1 MKRRVWLLATM
12 VVLAGCRGRPAAAPT
27 SGSGANQ
34 AINVVAVN
42 ESQLGATID
51 RLLIEDVSENRLGLL
66 AGVVDCQLRRAQRLL
81 DEGQEQ
87 AGFAALEGAFFLVAG
102 GEFRSEMIR
111 NHSKL
116 LLDAANTA
124 AHSGN
129 EGRALVL
136 YSMLDKLPAPAAL
149 RAEVQGHL
157 QALAEWRQVVLDRGG
172 LQALGT
178 RQRALAPLELYW
190 PTEDNYQAARS
201 ATLRWMDAARRFAP
215 ERRPPPQTYEELDE
229 REEADRARQTG
240 VQALAVLA
248 LRHGDL
254 QGLLNT
260 LEDPSVAPSVRP
272 KFAELLT
279 QAIEDEE
286 PDAWSELLDGV
297 DSLAS
302 ERSELGEL
310 ARAASFRISLALLR
324 ADKGSVRS
332 IVPVSGLLIAHG
344 MPDAVPVL
352 FARQLKSQSDPRILG
367 LALRLTSQALIGLEG
382 IGDLTTARLT
392 FANAKPLLER
402 AVNGADDA
410 KSSLAMLEHV
420 MGAME
425 VRAAELALARPHLA
439 EAVRLEPSFEAL
451 RLLAAVDR
459 QQSRTREALDSL
471 TRMAKMSTGNGLAL
485 AESQLLQYEVARDQ
499 ASPSPEATVALEQAL
514 RGALKAR
521 VESSAAPGN
530 LASVER
536 ILGRALEHYGQVAA
550 ARRAGIRAI
559 ETSRNDPEQL
569 VTAVLDL
576 ARRALTLSDLEGSR
590 EALRVALE
598 EKLDPEDLAYV
609 AVWRALLEKQQARPA
624 LGAAREA
631 LIRAARGK
639 GWPAT
644 VASWALGKLSDDQLL
659 KTAARKTDRVEAVFY
674 IALSA
679 RARGNTSAALEGL
692 RQVANS
698 EALELVEVTVAR
710 DLLGQQANK
719 VRPALPATV
728 DIP

>member
-1 MKRRVWLLATM
+1 
-12 VVLAGCRGRPAAAPT
+12 VVPVSEP
-27 SGSGANQ
+27 
-34 AINVVAVN
+34 
-42 ESQLGATID
+42 ELGAAIE
-51 RLLIEDVSENRLGLL
+51 RLLVDEVKDNRLGHLV
-66 AGVVDCQLRRAQRLL
+66 GVVDRQLSRAQRLL

-87 AGFAALEGAFFLVAG
+87 AGLAALEGAFFLVAG
-102 GEFRSEMIR
+102 GEFRPEMIR
-111 NHSKL
+111 NHSRL
-116 LLDAANTA
+116 LLDAANAA

-136 YSMLDKLPAPAAL
+136 YSMLDSMPASAA
-149 RAEVQGHL
+149 RRSEAREHL
-157 QALAEWRQVVLDRGG
+157 QALAQWRQVVVDRGG
-172 LQALGT
+172 LQALGA
-178 RQRALAPLELYW
+178 RQSASAPLELYW
-190 PTEDNYQAARS
+190 PTEDNYRAARS
-201 ATLRWMDAARRFAP
+201 ATLRWMDAARRFEP

-254 QGLLNT
+254 QGLVRT

-279 QAIEDEE
+279 QAIEDSE
-286 PDAWSELLDGV
+286 PDAWAELLDGV

-310 ARAASFRISLALLR
+310 ARAASFRISLSLLR
-324 ADKGSVRS
+324 ADPKSVRA
-332 IVPVSGLLIAHG
+332 IVPMSGLLIAHG
-344 MPDAVPVL
+344 MPDAVPIL
-352 FARQLKSQSDPRILG
+352 FSRQLRTQNDPRILG
-367 LALRLTSQALIGLEG
+367 LALRLTSQALIGLEA

-425 VRAAELALARPHLA
+425 VRAAELATARPHLA

-459 QQSRTREALDSL
+459 QQNRTSEALDSL
-471 TRMAKMSTGNGLAL
+471 ARMAKMSSGNALAL
-485 AESQLLQYEVARDQ
+485 AESQLLHYEVTRDQ
-499 ASPSPEATVALEQAL
+499 DTNDPTAIPALEQAL
-514 RGALKAR
+514 RVALKAR
-521 VESSAAPGN
+521 SESNTTPVN
-530 LASVER
+530 LAGAER

-550 ARRAGIRAI
+550 ARRAGVRAI
-559 ETSRNDPEQL
+559 EASRNDPDQL
-569 VTAVLDL
+569 VTTVLDL

-598 EKLDPEDLAYV
+598 EKLEPDDLAYV
-609 AVWRALLEKQQARPA
+609 AVWRTLLEQQQPRPA

-631 LIRAARGK
+631 LLRAARGK
-639 GWPAT
+639 GWPAI
-644 VASWALGKLSDDQLL
+644 VASWALGKLNDDQLL
-659 KTAARKTDRVEAVFY
+659 KAASRKTEQVEATFY
-674 IALSA
+674 VAMNA
-679 RARGNTSAALEGL
+679 RARGNANAALEGL

-698 EALELVEVTVAR
+698 AALELVEVSVAR
-710 DLLGQQANK
+710 DLLSQQAHK
-719 VRPALPATV
+719 ARPVLPTGIDV
-728 DIP
+728 P

>member
-1 MKRRVWLLATM
+1 MKSRVWLLATM
-12 VVLAGCRGRPAAAPT
+12 VVLAGCRGRPAASPSSAGNHP
-27 SGSGANQ
+27 
-34 AINVVAVN
+34 AISVV
-42 ESQLGATID
+42 Q
-51 RLLIEDVSENRLGLL
+51 VSEPELGVAIERLIVDEEIDNRAGWLV
-66 AGVVDCQLRRAQRLL
+66 GVVDCQLRRARRLL

-87 AGFAALEGAFFLVAG
+87 AGLAALEGAFFLVGG

-111 NHSKL
+111 HHAEL
-116 LLDAANTA
+116 LLDAANAA

-129 EGRALVL
+129 EGRASVL
-136 YSMLDKLPAPAAL
+136 YAMLDQMPAPISL
-149 RAEVQGHL
+149 RDEVQGHL
-157 QALAEWRQVVLDRGG
+157 QALVQWRQVVLERGG
-172 LQALGT
+172 LQALGA
-178 RQRALAPLELYW
+178 RQRASAPLELYW
-190 PTEDNYQAARS
+190 PTEDNYRAARS
-201 ATLRWMDAARRFAP
+201 ATLRWMDAARRFEP
-215 ERRPPPQTYEELDE
+215 ERRPPPQSYEELDE

-254 QGLLNT
+254 QGLLRT

-279 QAIEDEE
+279 QAIEDSE
-286 PDAWSELLDGV
+286 PDAWAELLDGV

-302 ERSELGEL
+302 ERSEMGEL
-310 ARAASFRISLALLR
+310 ARAASFRVALSLLR
-324 ADKGSVRS
+324 ADPQAVRS
-332 IVPVSGLLIAHG
+332 LVPMSGLLIAHG
-344 MPDAVPVL
+344 MPDVVPVL
-352 FARQLKSQSDPRILG
+352 FARQLKRQSDPRVLA

-439 EAVRLEPSFEAL
+439 AAVRLEPSFEAL

-459 QQSRTREALDSL
+459 QQNRRKEALESL
-471 TRMAKMSTGNGLAL
+471 ARMAKMSTGNGLAL
-485 AESQLLQYEVARDQ
+485 AETQLLHFEVERDQ
-499 ASPSPEATVALEQAL
+499 NGASVEATQALEQAL

-521 VESSAAPGN
+521 AESSAAPGN
-530 LASVER
+530 LAGAER
-536 ILGRALEHYGQVAA
+536 LLGRALEHYGQVAA
-550 ARRAGIRAI
+550 ARRAGIRSI
-559 ETSRNDPEQL
+559 EASRNDPDQL
-569 VTAVLDL
+569 VTTVLDL
-576 ARRALTLSDLEGSR
+576 ARRALTLSDVEGSR

-598 EKLDPEDLAYV
+598 EKLEPEDLAYV
-609 AVWRALLEKQQARPA
+609 AVWRALLERQQPRPA

-631 LIRAARGK
+631 LLRAARGK

-644 VASWALGKLSDDQLL
+644 VASWALGKLSDDQLRQ
-659 KTAARKTDRVEAVFY
+659 AATRRTEQVEAVFY

-679 RARGNTSAALEGL
+679 RVRGETSAALEGL

-710 DLLGQQANK
+710 DLLHQQSRIA
-719 VRPALPATV
+719 RPALPGSV
-728 DIP
+728 ELP